1 MKKPLDF
8 EGQIDVQAGNNYPG
22 SCRVLQNHTRVNGE
36 ESEKTDGTA
45 CNWREKK
52 NEKGFLMH
60 PIDHLP
66 LQTIYQEDAKGI
78 YRYGIAIWPKLGF
91 F

>member
-52 NEKGFLMH
+52 MKKAF
-60 PIDHLP
+60 
-66 LQTIYQEDAKGI
+66 
-78 YRYGIAIWPKLGF
+78 
-91 F
+91 